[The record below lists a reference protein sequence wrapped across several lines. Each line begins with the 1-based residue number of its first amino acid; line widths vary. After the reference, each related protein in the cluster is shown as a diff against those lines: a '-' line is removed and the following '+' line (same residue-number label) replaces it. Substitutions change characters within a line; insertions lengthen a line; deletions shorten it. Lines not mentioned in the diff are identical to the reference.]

1 MKSELALSRAS
12 RKEATSTAQRYVAA
26 GPGVRVRSYLRK
38 AYGYARW
45 RKMKGIATVRLPNNA
60 LRIVELHW
68 YEAHGIG
75 KKDLK
80 IKRYLD
86 E

>member
-1 MKSELALSRAS
+1 MKFELVGSMANV
-12 RKEATSTAQRYVAA
+12 QVMAA
-26 GPGVRVRSYLRK
+26 GPGLRIRSYLRK
-38 AYGYARW
+38 AYGVGRW
-45 RKMKGIATVRLPNNA
+45 RKMKGTATVRLPNGA
-60 LRIVELHW
+60 PRMVELHW

-75 KKDLK
+75 KKDMK

>member
-1 MKSELALSRAS
+1 MRRGMRFQVVGSVTNTEV
-12 RKEATSTAQRYVAA
+12 VAA
-26 GPGVRVRSYLRK
+26 GSSVRVRSYLRK
-38 AYGYARW
+38 FYGSGHW
-45 RKMKGIATVRLPNNA
+45 RKMKGTATVRLPNGA
-60 LRIVELHW
+60 VRRVELHW

-75 KKDLK
+75 KRDLK

>member
-1 MKSELALSRAS
+1 MKFNLVGSIANV
-12 RKEATSTAQRYVAA
+12 KVIAA

-38 AYGYARW
+38 AYGHARW
-45 RKMKGIATVRLPNNA
+45 RKMKGNATVRLPNGA

-75 KKDLK
+75 KRDLK

>member
-1 MKSELALSRAS
+1 MKFEVVGLVGNVEVIAS
-12 RKEATSTAQRYVAA
+12 

-38 AYGYARW
+38 AYGRGRW
-45 RKMKGIATVRLPNNA
+45 RKVKGTATVRLPNGA
-60 LRIVELHW
+60 LRAVELHW

-75 KKDLK
+75 KRDMK

-86 E
+86 EQ

>member
-1 MKSELALSRAS
+1 MNFELVGSIANVELI
-12 RKEATSTAQRYVAA
+12 AA
-26 GPGVRVRSYLRK
+26 GPGIRVRSYLRK
-38 AYGYARW
+38 AYGHARW
-45 RKMKGIATVRLPNNA
+45 RKMKGTATVRLPNGA
-60 LRIVELHW
+60 LRTVELHW